1 MGQSASSYTTLFN
14 PVITRRICVKG
25 EGALN
30 HELLSQH
37 IKDCGWGEV
46 LKTNIYYEKTKYG
59 VNFTAVV
66 DIDETTR
73 TTDTLEVFL
82 DKQNNTLRVYYYYD
96 TWWWVS
102 KYVSEDQIKEPMPI
116 RTNTVYEKRERECMR
131 DNMEGCA
138 KRQGTPVEWT
148 RVIGCCMNY

>member
-1 MGQSASSYTTLFN
+1 MGQSVSSYTSLFN
-14 PVITRRICVKG
+14 PVATRCICIKG

-46 LKTNIYYEKTKYG
+46 LKTNIYYEKSKYG
-59 VNFTAVV
+59 VNFTAIVV
-66 DIDETTR
+66 IDETTR

-82 DKQNNTLRVYYYYD
+82 DKQKDTIRVYYYYD

-116 RTNTVYEKRERECMR
+116 RTNTEYDGHQRECMK
-131 DNMEGCA
+131 NNTEQIA
-138 KRQGTPVEWT
+138 KYYGTPLEWT
-148 RVIGCCMNY
+148 RVIGSCRNY